1 MCAQSAGAGGETA
14 TSPPPAGARSGAGA
28 VGEAFSERES
38 GAVREAEA
46 ERVASRFRI
55 ARYYS
60 RDRGQRAKIGSFP
73 ELAELRSRLDFNGF
87 YDSTGIPIPIG
98 EA

>member
-1 MCAQSAGAGGETA
+1 MACDPAAAGRRADR
-14 TSPPPAGARSGAGA
+14 ARGA

-46 ERVASRFRI
+46 ERIASRFRRARSYI
-55 ARYYS
+55 ARVVDS
-60 RDRGQRAKIGSFP
+60 KLKIGSFP